1 MLPQVFD
8 SFVQGTQAA
17 ARKQGGLGLG
27 LAIARALVSLHGGR
41 ISAHSDGKG
50 RGSSFRITPPLLA
63 AGSSDAALP
72 APSAR
77 CAVAARV
84 LVIDDAEDVRATMCE
99 ILAGQGYEVRN
110 AADGVQGLEA
120 ARAFVPEVTLCD
132 IGMPGLDGY
141 QVARQ
146 WRRDP
151 VLRASGLIA
160 ITGYGR
166 AQDQALAREAGFDR
180 HLTKPVSAETLLD
193 LVAALVQ
200 AGRQRRAVAETAR
213 A

>member
-1 MLPQVFD
+1 MR
-8 SFVQGTQAA
+8 SAA
-17 ARKQGGLGLG
+17 AGL
-27 LAIARALVSLHGGR
+27 
-41 ISAHSDGKG
+41 
-50 RGSSFRITPPLLA
+50 
-63 AGSSDAALP
+63 
-72 APSAR
+72 
-77 CAVAARV
+77 
-84 LVIDDAEDVRATMCE
+84 
-99 ILAGQGYEVRN
+99 
-110 AADGVQGLEA
+110 QGLEA

-146 WRRDP
+146 WRRDA

-160 ITGYGR
+160 VTGYGC
-166 AQDQALAREAGFDR
+166 AQALALAREAGFDR

-200 AGRQRRAVAETAR
+200 AGRQRRAAAETVR